1 MVGASNAA
9 SIKRSIRRTNCIY
22 SNSQGFL
29 VGCCVARRPVM
40 KKNLL
45 DTKTL
50 TWGEIIGNGKTYKIP
65 PYQRNYSWQE
75 EHWEDLWVD
84 IQELEGSDTIH
95 YMGSIVIQG
104 SDTKSYVIID
114 GQQRFVTLTLLILA
128 AINGLQKLI
137 DKGIDIERN
146 NERRNLLTAKYIGD
160 KDPVRLATRTKLT
173 LNRHDDDFYQG
184 NLVLFREPAAPN
196 RLTDSEKH
204 MWKAYKFFC
213 DKLAMDTGI
222 SEDGQK
228 IAAFIDDTLADRLQF
243 IQITVE
249 NELDAYTVFE
259 TLNARGMELT
269 ATDLLKNY
277 LFSLV
282 HESDIGI
289 ISAQWQNIIDT
300 TGMKDFPVFLRHYL
314 NSRQKLVRKDRLF
327 KEIKTRVI
335 GRDDVL
341 PLLDSIERNASIFNA
356 LRNPLDDYWADK
368 QNLLKHIEAL
378 STFEV
383 SQPYPLI
390 LAAMEKWPM
399 DQVEKILKEI
409 VVLSFRYHVI
419 GDRNP
424 KVMENLYNKAA
435 VEVYDGTCAI
445 AKEVFYGHLK
455 AEYLSD
461 DDFKAAFTNKV
472 MRSKQNKQ
480 KIRYILLA
488 IESDR
493 LGTGRRPEDTDATIE
508 HILPENPAT
517 PWFAEFK
524 PEDFDVWVYRL
535 GNYTLLEPA
544 LNNRDAGNLDFN
556 VKKTVYA
563 RSSYQITKDIIQ
575 EAWTPRTIKTRQE
588 SMANRAT
595 SIWRSAYM

>member
-1 MVGASNAA
+1 
-9 SIKRSIRRTNCIY
+9 
-22 SNSQGFL
+22 
-29 VGCCVARRPVM
+29 M

-75 EHWEDLWVD
+75 EHWEDLWID
-84 IQELEGSDTIH
+84 IQELLSNETIH

-128 AINGLQKLI
+128 AIQGLNKLI
-137 DKGIDIERN
+137 NQAVDVASN
-146 NERRNLLTAKYIGD
+146 TERRNLLIAKYIGD

-184 NLVLFREPAAPN
+184 YLVLFRESAAPS
-196 RLTDSEKH
+196 RLTDSERH

-213 DKLAMDTGI
+213 DKLNNNSRFA
-222 SEDGQK
+222 SDGLEL
-228 IAAFIDDTLADRLQF
+228 AAFVDDILADRLQF

-249 NELDAYTVFE
+249 NEVDAYTIFE

-282 HESDIGI
+282 HEADIGI
-289 ISAQWQNIIDT
+289 VSAQWQHIVDS

-314 NSRQKLVRKDRLF
+314 NSRQRLVRKDRLF
-327 KEIKTRVI
+327 KEIKARVT

-341 PLLDSIERNASIFNA
+341 PLLDSIERNTAVFLA
-356 LRNPLDDYWADK
+356 LKDPFDDYWSA
-368 QNLLKHIEAL
+368 LRTLVPHIEAL
-378 STFEV
+378 TIFDV

-390 LAAMEKWPM
+390 MAALEKWSS
-399 DQVEKILKEI
+399 DKVEKLLREL
-409 VVLSFRYHVI
+409 VVLTFRYQVI

-424 KVMENLYNKAA
+424 KVMEDLYNKAA
-435 VEVYDGTCAI
+435 LSVFSETCVSARD
-445 AKEVFYGHLK
+445 VFTTYFK
-455 AEYLSD
+455 SEYLSD

-480 KIRYILLA
+480 KIRYILLSLEA
-488 IESDR
+488 SH
-493 LGTGRRPEDTDATIE
+493 LGTGRKPEDANVTIE
-508 HILPENPAT
+508 HILPENPSEGWMT
-517 PWFAEFK
+517 HFK
-524 PEDFDVWVYRL
+524 PDELEVLAYRL
-535 GNYTLLEPA
+535 GNYTLLEPT
-544 LNNRDAGNLDFN
+544 LNNRDAGNAGFCD
-556 VKKTVYA
+556 KKIVYA
-563 RSSYQITKDIIQ
+563 RSSYQLTKEIQ
-575 EAWTPRTIKTRQE
+575 GQEWTPRDIKARQD
-588 SMANRAT
+588 SMATRAT
-595 SIWRSAYM
+595 SIWRSAYV

>member
-1 MVGASNAA
+1 
-9 SIKRSIRRTNCIY
+9 
-22 SNSQGFL
+22 
-29 VGCCVARRPVM
+29 M

-45 DTKTL
+45 DTKNL

-84 IQELEGSDTIH
+84 IQELIGSDTIH

-114 GQQRFVTLTLLILA
+114 GQQRFVTLTLLVLA
-128 AINGLQKLI
+128 AINSIQKLI
-137 DKGIDIERN
+137 DRGYDIESN
-146 NERRNLLTAKYIGD
+146 TERCNLLTAKYIGD

-184 NLVLFREPAAPN
+184 NLALFREPAAPN
-196 RLTDSEKH
+196 RLTDSEKQ

-213 DKLAMDTGI
+213 DKLSMETEI
-222 SEDGQK
+222 SVEGQK
-228 IAAFIDDTLADRLQF
+228 LAEFIDDLLADRLQF

-282 HESDIGI
+282 HEADISI
-289 ISAQWQNIIDT
+289 VSAQWQKIVDT

-327 KEIKTRVI
+327 KEIKARIT

-341 PLLDSIERNASIFNA
+341 PLLDSIEKNASVFIA
-356 LRNPLDDYWADK
+356 LKDPLDEFWVDK
-368 QNLLKHIEAL
+368 KTLLTHIEAL
-378 STFEV
+378 SIFEV

-390 LAAMEKWPM
+390 LAAMEMWNHE
-399 DQVEKILKEI
+399 QVEKLLKEI

-435 VEVYDGTCAI
+435 IEVFQGTCTSAR
-445 AKEVFYGHLK
+445 EVFNAHLK
-455 AEYLSD
+455 AEYLTD

-472 MRSKQNKQ
+472 MRSKPNKQ
-480 KIRYILLA
+480 KIRYILLGL
-488 IESDR
+488 ESNL
-493 LGTGRRPEDTDATIE
+493 LGTGRRPEDADATIE
-508 HILPENPAT
+508 HILPENPLEV
-517 PWFAEFK
+517 WFAQFRH
-524 PEDFDVWVYRL
+524 EDLDIWTFRL
-535 GNYTLLEPA
+535 GNYTLLEPG
-544 LNNRDAGNLDFN
+544 LNNRDAGNADFDT
-556 VKKTVYA
+556 KKSVYA
-563 RSSYQITKDIIQ
+563 RSSYQLSKDLVQ
-575 EAWTPRTIKTRQE
+575 EEWTPRAIKTRQE
-588 SMANRAT
+588 LMANRAT
-595 SIWRSAYM
+595 SVWRSAYV